1 MKFHYIAVQQDGRSV
16 EGDLEVPSRGHLLAY
31 LAEKGL
37 RPISVKQAGGA
48 LETAAGRAFFG
59 QKITVTDKIFLT
71 KYLSLM
77 LKVGTDLFK
86 TIDILIADFRK
97 PALKAFLGEVR
108 TALERGEP
116 FYTTF
121 AKHEKFFSSVFVS
134 MVKAGEASGN
144 LEKVFGDLSTSLEKE
159 KALKGKVRAAL
170 VYPALLLGVA
180 VLILIFLVTVALP
193 KIAGVFEGSGFELP
207 LFSRAVFAVGLFL
220 NRYVWL
226 VLGIIFGG
234 GIGIAIFLVKSRA
247 GQRMRSRILGRM
259 PIVKDI
265 GRRIAIQRFAS
276 ILSSLLRSGM
286 PITEAIEITADAVG
300 EPEMR
305 ESLRRVSR
313 EGISRGLTLGE
324 AFRRE
329 ATFPLVVT
337 NLIAISEKAGHLDDI
352 LATLA
357 EFYES
362 EIDAA
367 LKTFVAFIEPAM
379 LILIAGVVGLIA
391 LAIIVPIYQLVGQ
404 F

>member
-1 MKFHYIAVQQDGRSV
+1 MKFHYIAVQSDGRSI
-16 EGDLEVPSRGHLLAY
+16 EGDLVVPSRGHVLAY

-37 RPISVKQAGGA
+37 RPISIQQRGAFASGGA
-48 LETAAGRAFFG
+48 ARAFFG
-59 QKITVTDKIFLT
+59 QKITITDKIFLT

-77 LKVGTDLFK
+77 LKVGTGLFK
-86 TIDILIADFRK
+86 AIDILIADFRK

-121 AKHEKFFSSVFVS
+121 ARHDKFFSPVFVN
-134 MVKAGEASGN
+134 MVKAGETSGN
-144 LEKVFGDLSTSLEKE
+144 LEKVFFDLSTSLEKE
-159 KALKGKVRAAL
+159 KALTGKVRAAL
-170 VYPALLLGVA
+170 VYPTLLLAVA
-180 VLILIFLVTVALP
+180 LVILIFLVTVALP
-193 KIAGVFEGSGFELP
+193 KIAGVFAGSGFELP
-207 LFSRAVFAVGLFL
+207 LFSRLVFAVGLFL
-220 NRYVWL
+220 NRYAWV
-226 VLGIIFGG
+226 VLGTFFGG
-234 GIGIAIFLVKSRA
+234 GIAAGVFLFKTPAGKRVAHRIVGRVPVIANI
-247 GQRMRSRILGRM
+247 I
-259 PIVKDI
+259 
-265 GRRIAIQRFAS
+265 RRIAIQRFAS

-286 PITEAIEITADAVG
+286 PITDALEITADAVG

-305 ESLRRVSR
+305 EGLRRISR
-313 EGISRGLTLGE
+313 EGVSRGLTLGD

-329 ATFPLVVT
+329 VAFPLVVT

-379 LILIAGVVGLIA
+379 LVLIGGVVGLIA
-391 LAIIVPIYQLVGQ
+391 LSIIVPIYQLVGQ